1 LLLII
6 IGHEPER
13 KDMSK
18 FSNGFTVGVIT
29 GALVGAA
36 VALLY
41 APDKGVDLRDKISY
55 KLKSMLDDLNET
67 LDRLQREEAI
77 IAQSESERVVAE
89 AQQKAED
96 LIKEA
101 EDLLKNINLEK

>member
-1 LLLII
+1 
-6 IGHEPER
+6 
-13 KDMSK
+13 MSK

-29 GALVGAA
+29 GAIVGAA

-41 APDKGVDLRDKISY
+41 APDKGSDLRDKISY
-55 KLKSMLDDLNET
+55 KLKSMLDDLNDT
-67 LDRLQREEAI
+67 LDRLQHEEAI

-96 LIKEA
+96 LIREA

>member
-1 LLLII
+1 
-6 IGHEPER
+6 
-13 KDMSK
+13 MSK

-41 APDKGVDLRDKISY
+41 APDKGSDLRDKISY
-55 KLKSMLDDLNET
+55 KLKSMLDDLNDT

-96 LIKEA
+96 LIREA

>member
-1 LLLII
+1 
-6 IGHEPER
+6 
-13 KDMSK
+13 MSK
-18 FSNGFTVGVIT
+18 FSNGFTVGVFT

-41 APDKGVDLRDKISY
+41 APNKGKDLRDKISY
-55 KLKSMLDDLNET
+55 KLHSLLDDLNET

-96 LIKEA
+96 LIREA
-101 EDLLKNINLEK
+101 EDLLKNINLDK

>member
-1 LLLII
+1 
-6 IGHEPER
+6 
-13 KDMSK
+13 MSK

-29 GALVGAA
+29 GAVVGAA

-41 APDKGVDLRDKISY
+41 APDKGSDLRDKISY

-96 LIKEA
+96 LIREA

>member
-1 LLLII
+1 
-6 IGHEPER
+6 
-13 KDMSK
+13 MSK
-18 FSNGFTVGVIT
+18 FSNGFTVGIIT

-41 APDKGVDLRDKISY
+41 APDKGSDLRDKISY
-55 KLKSMLDDLNET
+55 KLKSMLDDLNDT

-96 LIKEA
+96 LIREA

>member
-1 LLLII
+1 
-6 IGHEPER
+6 
-13 KDMSK
+13 MSK
-18 FSNGFTVGVIT
+18 FSNGFTIGVIT

-41 APDKGVDLRDKISY
+41 APNKGKDLRDKISY
-55 KLKSMLDDLNET
+55 RLHSMLDELNDT

-96 LIKEA
+96 LIREA
-101 EDLLKNINLEK
+101 EDLLNNINFEK

>member
-1 LLLII
+1 
-6 IGHEPER
+6 
-13 KDMSK
+13 MSK
-18 FSNGFTVGVIT
+18 FSNGFTLGLIT
-29 GALVGAA
+29 GAVVGGA

-41 APDKGVDLRDKISY
+41 APNKGKDLRDKISY
-55 KLKSMLDDLNET
+55 RLHSLLDDLNDT
-67 LDRLQREEAI
+67 LERLQKEEAI

-101 EDLLKNINLEK
+101 EDLLKNISEGKNS

>member
-1 LLLII
+1 
-6 IGHEPER
+6 
-13 KDMSK
+13 MSK

-29 GALVGAA
+29 GAIVGAA

-41 APDKGVDLRDKISY
+41 APDKGSDLRDKISY
-55 KLKSMLDDLNET
+55 KLKSMLDDLNDT

-96 LIKEA
+96 LIREA